1 MGYSI
6 NLPKILYL
14 TLLISKFAR
23 NEKYYNTNDLI
34 KIANEL
40 QPELVRLRKDKN
52 DYKFLDDTNFGGLRG
67 NFSTALTFRGFINRN
82 NKYVAYYG
90 LGNNDRLFNAFQK
103 GEIILDPQKYCAYTN
118 NAELLKLLEKESNN
132 YNIRENQAHIKI
144 FLERNEGFPLKRDNI
159 NFPKIAAL
167 KSESNQYFLRI
178 LFNTFKNDNVV
189 EFNMFNYLAGAKIKQ
204 FNINPLFVIPTY
216 ENSWDSFYVIDS
228 KEILINTP
236 LFMYYDKKSKKFYDN
251 NNNIYT
257 YYTLSE
263 ALDKVQNQSGNISE
277 RLSYDWK
284 KVKEQLVEDYI
295 EKKSEV
301 QKDEFS
307 LFLENFLHWKK
318 SFSIYQK
325 DVVDITVS
333 SSGGPDVIISYSGGT
348 KQKIELEH
356 KWKNYILHRHYT
368 SQAWKDVWLFA
379 DEKWDFDK
387 IVQIFSPYLSKHIDS
402 IPKVFL
408 CSNEETGAKE
418 AYEIDWN
425 NFTYKEIEIHD

>member
-1 MGYSI
+1 
-6 NLPKILYL
+6 
-14 TLLISKFAR
+14 
-23 NEKYYNTNDLI
+23 
-34 KIANEL
+34 
-40 QPELVRLRKDKN
+40 
-52 DYKFLDDTNFGGLRG
+52 
-67 NFSTALTFRGFINRN
+67 
-82 NKYVAYYG
+82 
-90 LGNNDRLFNAFQK
+90 
-103 GEIILDPQKYCAYTN
+103 
-118 NAELLKLLEKESNN
+118 
-132 YNIRENQAHIKI
+132 
-144 FLERNEGFPLKRDNI
+144 
-159 NFPKIAAL
+159 
-167 KSESNQYFLRI
+167 
-178 LFNTFKNDNVV
+178 
-189 EFNMFNYLAGAKIKQ
+189 MFNYLEGAKIKQ

-228 KEILINTP
+228 KEILINSP

-277 RLSYDWK
+277 RLSYDWQ
-284 KVKEQLVEDYI
+284 KVREQLVEDYI

-325 DVVDITVS
+325 DVIDITVS
-333 SSGGPDVIISYSGGT
+333 SSGGPDVIITYSGGT

-356 KWKNYILHRHYT
+356 KWENYIRHRHYT

-408 CSNEETGAKE
+408 CSNEQTGSKE

>member
-6 NLPKILYL
+6 NLPKIVYL
-14 TLLISKFAR
+14 TLLISRFAK

-34 KIANEL
+34 KLANEL
-40 QPELVRLRKDKN
+40 QPELVRLRRDKN
-52 DYKFLDDTNFGGLRG
+52 DYKFLDDTSFGGLRG
-67 NFSTALTFRGFINRN
+67 NFSTVLTFRGFVNRN

-103 GEIILDPQKYCAYTN
+103 GEIILDSQEYCAHTN
-118 NAELLKLLEKESNN
+118 NIELLKLLQKEINIF
-132 YNIRENQAHIKI
+132 NIRENQAHIKS
-144 FLERNEGFPLKRDNI
+144 FLERNPNFPLKRDNI
-159 NFPKIAAL
+159 NFPKIAVL
-167 KSESNQYFLRI
+167 RSKHNQYFLRI
-178 LFNTFKNDNVV
+178 LFNTFKNDDVF
-189 EFNMFNYLAGAKIKQ
+189 EFNMFNYLEGTKIKR
-204 FNINPLFVIPTY
+204 FNINPLFAIPTN

-251 NNNIYT
+251 NSNIYT

-333 SSGGPDVIISYSGGT
+333 SSGGPDVIITYSGGT

-356 KWKNYILHRHYT
+356 KWENYIRHRHYT

-379 DEKWDFDK
+379 DEKWNFDK

-408 CSNEETGAKE
+408 CPNEQTGAKE